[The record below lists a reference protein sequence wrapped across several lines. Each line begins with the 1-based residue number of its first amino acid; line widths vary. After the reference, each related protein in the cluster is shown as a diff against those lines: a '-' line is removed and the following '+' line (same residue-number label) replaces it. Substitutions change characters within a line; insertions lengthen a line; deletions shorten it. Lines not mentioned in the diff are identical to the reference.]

1 MYYAFLTPAR
11 KRSIADPSKK
21 EQKKQKKK
29 KKTKKTKKK
38 KKKDKTTKLEQPG
51 EAQSSEKERTPC
63 G

>member
-29 KKTKKTKKK
+29 KKKKTK

-51 EAQSSEKERTPC
+51 EAQSSEKERTPR

>member
-1 MYYAFLTPAR
+1 MYCAFLTPAR

-29 KKTKKTKKK
+29 KKKKTK

>member
-1 MYYAFLTPAR
+1 MYSAFLTPAR

-21 EQKKQKKK
+21 EQKQ
-29 KKTKKTKKK
+29 KTKKKK

>member
-1 MYYAFLTPAR
+1 MYCAFLAPAR

-29 KKTKKTKKK
+29 KTK

>member
-29 KKTKKTKKK
+29 KKKKKTK